1 MKRILASVLIATLA
15 GVAAMPG
22 AHASTAYAYWSYWQA
37 DGVTWKYARVG
48 PALAPA
54 LDGTVDGWR
63 FTVST
68 EDRAQ
73 APSLAPDFHAVCGA
87 TTKVAGK
94 ARIALVIEYG
104 KDGPAP
110 RTACAVVD
118 EGLSRMSA
126 LGSVAALRLHD
137 GFICAIDEY
146 PRTGCGEVATRSG
159 SAGAAPTSGA
169 NGQGGRS
176 PVSTILTMVLAVVA
190 VAMALRSARIQRG
203 ERG

>member
-1 MKRILASVLIATLA
+1 MKRILASVIAATLI

-37 DGVTWKYARVG
+37 DGVAWKYARVG

-54 LDGTVDGWR
+54 LDGAVDGWR
-63 FTVST
+63 FTVSA

-73 APSLAPDFHAVCGA
+73 TPSAAPDFHAVCGGTA
-87 TTKVAGK
+87 KVAGK

-126 LGSVAALRLHD
+126 LGSVATLRLHN

-146 PRTGCGEVATRSG
+146 PRTGCGDVAAPAGGT
-159 SAGAAPTSGA
+159 GAAPTNGA
-169 NGQGGRS
+169 NGQGERS
-176 PVSTILTMVLAVVA
+176 PLSTILTMVLAVVA